1 MHDPTA
7 PEPGKIAQIIR
18 IYQIVAV
25 TAGLPM
31 PITGPDRASFWF
43 INITHAED
51 ARASIGTAKAIFAD
65 AFDAV
70 FASRDVWTEN
80 GPRRMYE
87 ALLPSGLMIVLTART
102 EHMQAEDEYEDA
114 GELVTAA

>member
-1 MHDPTA
+1 MSTPV
-7 PEPGKIAQIIR
+7 PEHAGKVREIIR

-43 INITHAED
+43 SGIVHAED
-51 ARASIGTAKAIFAD
+51 ARSAVRSAQRIFAD
-65 AFDAV
+65 ALGA
-70 FASRDVWTEN
+70 AWSHHDVWTDN

-87 ALLPSGLMIVLTART
+87 ALLPSGLMIVLTAKT
-102 EHMQAEDEYEDA
+102 EHMQDEDVDQDA
-114 GELVTAA
+114 GELVAA